1 MQPEHQRTTLRG
13 HDGEVGRL
21 GNDRTVGNVASQ
33 DRRQRAGASV
43 LFRDRALHNDVSSGS
58 EARLLE
64 CSNRIQI
71 GDDTALHVASAAAI
85 QAPVNKIPAKR
96 GVAPNLWIA
105 DFNSVD
111 VPIQNQRAPATATS
125 TDSHDIRPVGETSSE
140 RNRLRMVL
148 QRRDARLPDVHVEV
162 VTAHQSRNRLLR
174 LTLAAGL
181 AWDAHEL
188 LQRGNDFRSQRIDHG
203 SNSLLDV
210 SCLVHM
216 THVSDAGC
224 AGSRRTPTAA

>member
-1 MQPEHQRTTLRG
+1 MTSP
-13 HDGEVGRL
+13 VG
-21 GNDRTVGNVASQ
+21 AKPACWS
-33 DRRQRAGASV
+33 
-43 LFRDRALHNDVSSGS
+43 
-58 EARLLE
+58 AR
-64 CSNRIQI
+64 NRIQI

-96 GVAPNLWIA
+96 GVAPDLRIA
-105 DFNSVD
+105 DFNRVD

-125 TDSHDIRPVGETSSE
+125 TDSHDIRPAGETSSE

-148 QRRDARLPDVHVEV
+148 QRRDVRLPDVDVEV

-188 LQRGNDFRSQRIDHG
+188 LQRGNDFRSQR
-203 SNSLLDV
+203 
-210 SCLVHM
+210 C
-216 THVSDAGC
+216 
-224 AGSRRTPTAA
+224 